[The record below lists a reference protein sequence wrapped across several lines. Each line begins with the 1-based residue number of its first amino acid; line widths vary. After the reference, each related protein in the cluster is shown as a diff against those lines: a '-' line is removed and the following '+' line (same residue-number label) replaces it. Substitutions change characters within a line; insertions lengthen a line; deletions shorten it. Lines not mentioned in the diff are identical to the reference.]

1 MFILFTSKYSSQFS
15 LLTIKKY
22 YMKIIEKLIDL
33 TRDVYHNNVYF
44 RYIGKTDLIILDQI
58 L

>member
-1 MFILFTSKYSSQFS
+1 
-15 LLTIKKY
+15 
-22 YMKIIEKLIDL
+22 MKIIGKLIDL

-44 RYIGKTDLIILDQI
+44 RYIGKTDLIIPDQI